1 MMGHYRPYQRYRI
14 LFFPRKSLCS
24 LTHSNLGTS
33 VFFFPK
39 RGKKNTVVFFF
50 SQEKFTF
57 HSLNFS
63 GGAYIKNKEESYI
76 FSEMQF
82 VTSFYVVFF
91 FPRSVF
97 FSLYFFFSSWKS
109 LRLTHSLISNVCI
122 FLFPVS
128 EKKKYCVFTHSLD
141 LVKNITKINFSRE
154 IKKYG
159 TFAAAQVLSL

>member
-1 MMGHYRPYQRYRI
+1 M
-14 LFFPRKSLCS
+14 
-24 LTHSNLGTS
+24 LTHSLKFWNICI
-33 VFFFPK
+33 FFFQK
-39 RGKKNTVVFFF
+39 DGNKKIQLYFFI

-63 GGAYIKNKEESYI
+63 GGAYIKYKEESYI
-76 FSEMQF
+76 FSEMPF
-82 VTSFYVVFF
+82 LTPFYVVFF
-91 FPRSVF
+91 FPEICIF
-97 FSLYFFFSSWKS
+97 FPCIFFSWKS

-128 EKKKYCVFTHSLD
+128 EKKKYSVFTHSLD

-159 TFAAAQVLSL
+159 TFGLTVCQWRLKL

>member
-1 MMGHYRPYQRYRI
+1 MVSSKGTV
-14 LFFPRKSLCS
+14 FFYFRGKVDAHS
-24 LTHSNLGTS
+24 LTQILEHLY
-33 VFFFPK
+33 FFFPK
-39 RGKKNTVVFFF
+39 WWEKKIQLYFFI

-76 FSEMQF
+76 FSEMPF
-82 VTSFYVVFF
+82 LTPFYVVFF

-97 FSLYFFFSSWKS
+97 FFPCIFFSWKS

-128 EKKKYCVFTHSLD
+128 EKKKYSVFTHSLD

-159 TFAAAQVLSL
+159 TFDNTQC